1 MKFDMSAIWKDNSDC
16 CILEVYLEYPEKLHN
31 LHNDYLLAPK
41 TIETIESMLSN
52 YCEKTASKDN
62 ISVGGVKKLISKLCN
77 KNRYLL
83 HYWNMQLYVQLGMKL
98 TKLCWYLSI
107 CSGSNHTLILILK
120 EQGKLWKLFQSK
132 NLKKTSSSWWITVS
146 VVKQCKPN
154 K

>member
-31 LHNDYLLAPK
+31 LQNYYLLAPK
-41 TIETIESMLSN
+41 IIETIESMLSN